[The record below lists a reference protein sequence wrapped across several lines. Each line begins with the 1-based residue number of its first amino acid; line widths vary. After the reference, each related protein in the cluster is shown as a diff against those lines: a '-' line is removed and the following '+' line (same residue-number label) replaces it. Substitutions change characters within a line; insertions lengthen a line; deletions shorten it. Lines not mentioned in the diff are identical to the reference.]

1 MNENMKPGCEKYE
14 EMLDLKV
21 AGWLS
26 TEESQELDSHLESCA
41 ECREQ
46 ARRAQGIALWIAQ
59 QPSPAAPVIDV
70 QSVVK
75 RTIKQDVSTHAW
87 WGRALWP
94 VGIAAGVALMCYALF
109 RSPESPRLPQ
119 LGAGEPTAVELASAP
134 PSLMTYNRALAKGC
148 DAAEQVLIAHDSRIR
163 LYQPSSTGLTFHS
176 ILKSLNPSLQ

>member
-41 ECREQ
+41 ECKEQ
-46 ARRAQGIALWIAQ
+46 ARRAQGIALLIAHK
-59 QPSPAAPVIDV
+59 PSPAAPVIHV

-75 RTIKQDVSTHAW
+75 LTIKRNVTTNAW

-94 VGIAAGVALMCYALF
+94 VGIAAGVALMCYARF
-109 RSPESPRLPQ
+109 RSPESLQLPQ
-119 LGAGEPTAVELASAP
+119 LGAGESIAVELASAS

-148 DAAEQVLIAHDSRIR
+148 DVAEQVLIAHDSRIH
-163 LYQPSSTGLTFHS
+163 LYQPSSARLAFSS
-176 ILKSLNPSLQ
+176 IR